1 MKRSKAFLAAN
12 ILSTI
17 YVVVLFWIFG
27 GIIINLASADLA
39 AVVGATFAF
48 IVEFVGSVSDVEA
61 FLVIIFALFCIHVAL
76 LLLGFLFGWI
86 GYAAKSSV
94 LAKLAAV
101 CYLLATIVFPA
112 SLLIGLP
119 MIIVGFIGG
128 SKQKA
133 INKARKA
140 A

>member
-1 MKRSKAFLAAN
+1 MKRSKTFLAAN

-17 YVVVLFWIFG
+17 YVVFLVWAFG
-27 GIIINLASADLA
+27 SIIINLAVTDLA
-39 AVVGATFAF
+39 DAVGATFAF
-48 IVEFVGSVSDVEA
+48 LVELAGNVSDVEA
-61 FLVIIFALFCIHVAL
+61 FLVIVFGLFCIHVAF

-101 CYLLATIVFPA
+101 CYLLATIVFPV
-112 SLLIGLP
+112 SFFIGLP

-133 INKARKA
+133 INKGRIAI
-140 A
+140 